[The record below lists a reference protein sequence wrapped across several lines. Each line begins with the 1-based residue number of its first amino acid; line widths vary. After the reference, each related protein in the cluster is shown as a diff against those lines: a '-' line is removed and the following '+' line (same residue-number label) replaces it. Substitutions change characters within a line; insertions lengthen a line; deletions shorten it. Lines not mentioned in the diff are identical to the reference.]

1 MNCISCGAPL
11 RPDAKFCT
19 RCGAKQPVNEPQN
32 TPTPVTKPADGSQP
46 NPITMIKQKIF
57 WNIVRGEI
65 VHRFNEVE
73 LLNYDSAQG
82 LIVNDG
88 TTAYIKSNGKLLMV
102 LHGGN
107 YDFINPVELERIL
120 QSRVDGKLISK
131 FKRGWRFI
139 TNLFWGKKVIEQI
152 QGPKENELQ
161 KLQSF
166 DQVIEY
172 MKSGELFSVTLKLDK
187 EFLLVIGDLKEAEGG
202 ETDLLPISIRT
213 RYHDIQAEVR
223 AFFHITDFE
232 AFSSYYLGDNDRV
245 TSKGLA
251 QEIMPQVKAVLQEL
265 LRDCELKDTRI
276 PDSIYAQI
284 KLRLQTLDFHGLTM
298 KELVEIAI
306 DNEDLERMHALAR
319 EMYLSEQEMDYLRR
333 TNDFKNRLATVEN
346 QQKIDEARTDLELFR
361 SLQEINKDQ
370 LLAQDEFDKFYMVL
384 SREKR
389 IRDAQSALNEAQA
402 MDQVQ
407 ASLDEIQ
414 RTGLLRQEEMEIMKF
429 QIQER
434 AYKRGFAV
442 KLMQLT
448 DAAEYEKSRLGS
460 EQELEMMKLAHQLEI
475 VQAQDKLEEERFYK
489 ALQRRQNEQRAN
501 LDFEREKLK
510 LQNDQTLFAYDL
522 AERGQRS
529 QMERLQAMER
539 LDAELEDRASERR
552 IKERQQEFDYS
563 LRMTQEQ
570 QQTERERIQA
580 QQNMSYEQI
589 LAARSDL
596 DATAQAELAR
606 SVSAGKNAERERE
619 IAEEKLR
626 QAEAYQDRMERER
639 QAAADER
646 RQKDSDMK
654 EMMMEM
660 MRNMSA
666 MSNNMVQSRNEQREE
681 YREELHRE
689 QERHDIHQDRALNY
703 TTRYPQG
710 NTVIIPAK
718 EGGPSQKAQQSM
730 QQNAQPTAE
739 QPKQLAHKECPHCH
753 RLYTA
758 DARFCEN
765 CGIEI

>member
-1 MNCISCGAPL
+1 
-11 RPDAKFCT
+11 
-19 RCGAKQPVNEPQN
+19 
-32 TPTPVTKPADGSQP
+32 
-46 NPITMIKQKIF
+46 MIKQKIF

-65 VHRFNEVE
+65 VHRFNEAE

-120 QSRVDGKLISK
+120 QSHVDGKLISK
-131 FKRGWRFI
+131 FKKGWRFI

-202 ETDLLPISIRT
+202 ETDLLPMSIRT

-284 KLRLQTLDFHGLTM
+284 KLRLQALDFHGLTM

-319 EMYLSEQEMDYLRR
+319 EMYLSEQELDYLRR

-361 SLQEINKDQ
+361 SLQEINQDQ

-384 SREKR
+384 SRERR
-389 IRDAQSALNEAQA
+389 IREAQSALNEAQA

-489 ALQRRQNEQRAN
+489 ALQRRQDEQRAN

-570 QQTERERIQA
+570 QQTERERIQT
-580 QQNMSYEQI
+580 QQKMSYEQI

-626 QAEAYQDRMERER
+626 QAEAYQDRMDRER

-718 EGGPSQKAQQSM
+718 EGGPSQKAQQNT

-739 QPKQLAHKECPHCH
+739 QSKQLAHKECPLCH

>member
-1 MNCISCGAPL
+1 MNCISCGASL
-11 RPDAKFCT
+11 RPGAKFCT
-19 RCGAKQPVNEPQN
+19 RCGAKQAAVETHNDPV
-32 TPTPVTKPADGSQP
+32 PVTKPAEENQP
-46 NPITMIKQKIF
+46 ASMTMVKQKIF
-57 WNIVRGEI
+57 WNILRGEI
-65 VHRFNEVE
+65 VHRFNESE
-73 LLNYDSAQG
+73 LINYDSAQG

-88 TTAYIKSNGKLLMV
+88 TTAYIKSNGKLLME
-102 LHGGN
+102 LHGGS
-107 YDFINPVELERIL
+107 YDFINPAELDQIL
-120 QSRVDGKLISK
+120 QTRVGGVASW
-131 FKRGWRFI
+131 FKRSCRFI
-139 TNLFWGKKVIEQI
+139 SNLILGRRVIDQI
-152 QGPKENELQ
+152 QEPEGNELR

-166 DQVIEY
+166 DQVVEY
-172 MKSGELFSVTLKLDK
+172 MKRGELFSVTLKLDK
-187 EFLLVIGDLKEAEGG
+187 EFLLVVGDLKEAEGG
-202 ETDLLPISIRT
+202 EMEVLPMNVRT

-223 AFFHITDFE
+223 AFFHITDFH
-232 AFSSYYLGDNDRV
+232 AFSTYYLGDNNRV
-245 TSKGLA
+245 TNKLLA
-251 QEIMPQVKAVLQEL
+251 REVMPQVKAVLQEL

-276 PDSIYAQI
+276 PDSVYAEIRQ
-284 KLRLQTLDFHGLTM
+284 RLQALDFHGLMM
-298 KELVEIAI
+298 KEFVEIAI
-306 DNEDLERMHALAR
+306 NNEDLERMHALAR
-319 EMYLSEQEMDYLRR
+319 EMYLSEQEMDYLKR

-346 QQKIDEARTDLELFR
+346 QQKIEEARTDLDLFR
-361 SLQEINKDQ
+361 RLQEINKDQ

-389 IRDAQSALNEAQA
+389 IREAQSALNEAQA
-402 MDQVQ
+402 MDQVN
-407 ASLDEIQ
+407 ASLEEI
-414 RTGLLRQEEMEIMKF
+414 RKTGLLRQEEMDILKF

-434 AYKRGFAV
+434 SYKRGFAV

-448 DAAEYEKSRLGS
+448 DAAEYEKTRLGS
-460 EQELEMMKLAHQLEI
+460 EQELEMMKLAHQLEVI
-475 VQAQDKLEEERFYK
+475 QAQDKLEEERFYK
-489 ALQRRQNEQRAN
+489 ALQRRQDDRRAN
-501 LDFEREKLK
+501 LDFEREQLK
-510 LQNDQTLFAYDL
+510 LQNDQFLFTYDL
-522 AERGQRS
+522 AERGQQA

-552 IKERQQEFDYS
+552 MKERQQEFDYS

-580 QQNMSYEQI
+580 HQHMSYEQI
-589 LAARSDL
+589 LAARGDL

-606 SVSAGKNAERERE
+606 SISAGKNAERERE

-639 QAAADER
+639 QAATDER

-718 EGGPSQKAQQSM
+718 EGESSQRM
-730 QQNAQPTAE
+730 QQQNVQQDVQRMAAQS
-739 QPKQLAHKECPHCH
+739 KQIDHKECPLCH

>member
-1 MNCISCGAPL
+1 
-11 RPDAKFCT
+11 
-19 RCGAKQPVNEPQN
+19 
-32 TPTPVTKPADGSQP
+32 
-46 NPITMIKQKIF
+46 MIKQKIF

-202 ETDLLPISIRT
+202 ETDLLPMSIRT

-384 SREKR
+384 SRERR
-389 IRDAQSALNEAQA
+389 IREAQSALNEAQA

-489 ALQRRQNEQRAN
+489 ALQRRQDEQRAN

-580 QQNMSYEQI
+580 QQKMSYEQI

-626 QAEAYQDRMERER
+626 QAEAYQDRMDRER

-718 EGGPSQKAQQSM
+718 EGGPSQKAQQNT

-739 QPKQLAHKECPHCH
+739 QSKQLAHKECPLCH

>member
-1 MNCISCGAPL
+1 
-11 RPDAKFCT
+11 
-19 RCGAKQPVNEPQN
+19 
-32 TPTPVTKPADGSQP
+32 
-46 NPITMIKQKIF
+46 MIKQKIF

-65 VHRFNEVE
+65 VHRFNEAE

-131 FKRGWRFI
+131 FKKGWRFI
-139 TNLFWGKKVIEQI
+139 TNLFWGRKVIEQI

-187 EFLLVIGDLKEAEGG
+187 EFLLVIGDLKETEGG
-202 ETDLLPISIRT
+202 ETDLLPMSIRT

-284 KLRLQTLDFHGLTM
+284 KLRLQALDFHGLTM

-319 EMYLSEQEMDYLRR
+319 EMYLSEQELDYLRR

-361 SLQEINKDQ
+361 SLQEINQDQ

-384 SREKR
+384 SRERR
-389 IRDAQSALNEAQA
+389 IREAQSALNEAQA

-489 ALQRRQNEQRAN
+489 ALQRRQDEQRAN

-718 EGGPSQKAQQSM
+718 EGGPSQKAQQNT

-739 QPKQLAHKECPHCH
+739 QSKQPAHKECPLCH

>member
-1 MNCISCGAPL
+1 
-11 RPDAKFCT
+11 
-19 RCGAKQPVNEPQN
+19 
-32 TPTPVTKPADGSQP
+32 
-46 NPITMIKQKIF
+46 
-57 WNIVRGEI
+57 
-65 VHRFNEVE
+65 
-73 LLNYDSAQG
+73 
-82 LIVNDG
+82 
-88 TTAYIKSNGKLLMV
+88 MV

-120 QSRVDGKLISK
+120 QSHVDGKLISK
-131 FKRGWRFI
+131 FKKGWRFI

-202 ETDLLPISIRT
+202 ETDLLPMSIRT

-284 KLRLQTLDFHGLTM
+284 KLRLQALDFHGLTM

-319 EMYLSEQEMDYLRR
+319 EMYLSEQELDYLRR

-361 SLQEINKDQ
+361 SLQEINQDQ

-384 SREKR
+384 SRERR
-389 IRDAQSALNEAQA
+389 IREAQSALNEAQA

-489 ALQRRQNEQRAN
+489 ALQRRQDEQRAN

-580 QQNMSYEQI
+580 QLKMSYEQI

-626 QAEAYQDRMERER
+626 QAEAYQDRMDRER

-718 EGGPSQKAQQSM
+718 EGGPSQKAQQNT

-739 QPKQLAHKECPHCH
+739 QSKQLAHKECPLCH

>member
-1 MNCISCGAPL
+1 
-11 RPDAKFCT
+11 
-19 RCGAKQPVNEPQN
+19 
-32 TPTPVTKPADGSQP
+32 
-46 NPITMIKQKIF
+46 
-57 WNIVRGEI
+57 
-65 VHRFNEVE
+65 
-73 LLNYDSAQG
+73 
-82 LIVNDG
+82 
-88 TTAYIKSNGKLLMV
+88 MV

-120 QSRVDGKLISK
+120 QSHVDGKLISK
-131 FKRGWRFI
+131 FKKGWRFI

-202 ETDLLPISIRT
+202 ETDLLPMSIRT
-213 RYHDIQAEVR
+213 CYHDIQAEVR

-284 KLRLQTLDFHGLTM
+284 KLRLQALDFHGLTM

-319 EMYLSEQEMDYLRR
+319 EMYLSEQELDYLRR

-361 SLQEINKDQ
+361 SLQEINQDQ

-384 SREKR
+384 SRERR
-389 IRDAQSALNEAQA
+389 IREAQSALNEAQA

-489 ALQRRQNEQRAN
+489 ALQRRQDEQRAN

-580 QQNMSYEQI
+580 QQKMSYEQI

-626 QAEAYQDRMERER
+626 QAEAYQDRMDRER

-718 EGGPSQKAQQSM
+718 EGGPSQKAQQNT

-739 QPKQLAHKECPHCH
+739 QSKQLAHKECPLCH

>member
-1 MNCISCGAPL
+1 
-11 RPDAKFCT
+11 
-19 RCGAKQPVNEPQN
+19 
-32 TPTPVTKPADGSQP
+32 
-46 NPITMIKQKIF
+46 
-57 WNIVRGEI
+57 
-65 VHRFNEVE
+65 
-73 LLNYDSAQG
+73 
-82 LIVNDG
+82 
-88 TTAYIKSNGKLLMV
+88 MV

-120 QSRVDGKLISK
+120 QSHVDGKLISK
-131 FKRGWRFI
+131 FKKGWRFI

-202 ETDLLPISIRT
+202 ETDLLPMSIRT

-284 KLRLQTLDFHGLTM
+284 KLRLQALDFHGLTM

-319 EMYLSEQEMDYLRR
+319 EMYLSEQELDYLRR

-361 SLQEINKDQ
+361 SLQEINQDQ

-384 SREKR
+384 SRERR
-389 IRDAQSALNEAQA
+389 IREAQSALNEAQA

-489 ALQRRQNEQRAN
+489 ALQRRQDEQRAN

-580 QQNMSYEQI
+580 QQKMSYEQI

-596 DATAQAELAR
+596 DAAAQAELAR

-626 QAEAYQDRMERER
+626 QAEAYQDRMDRER

-718 EGGPSQKAQQSM
+718 EGGPSQKAQQNT

-739 QPKQLAHKECPHCH
+739 QSKQLAHKECPLCH

>member
-1 MNCISCGAPL
+1 
-11 RPDAKFCT
+11 
-19 RCGAKQPVNEPQN
+19 
-32 TPTPVTKPADGSQP
+32 
-46 NPITMIKQKIF
+46 MIKQKIF

-65 VHRFNEVE
+65 VHRFNEAE

-120 QSRVDGKLISK
+120 QSHVDGKLISK
-131 FKRGWRFI
+131 FKKGWRFI

-202 ETDLLPISIRT
+202 ETDLLPMSIRT

-284 KLRLQTLDFHGLTM
+284 KLRLQALDFHGLTM

-319 EMYLSEQEMDYLRR
+319 EMYLSEQELDYLRR

-361 SLQEINKDQ
+361 SLQEINQDQ

-384 SREKR
+384 SRERR
-389 IRDAQSALNEAQA
+389 IREAQSALNEAQA

-489 ALQRRQNEQRAN
+489 ALQRRQDEQRAN

-580 QQNMSYEQI
+580 QQKMSYEQI

-626 QAEAYQDRMERER
+626 QAEAYQDRMDRER

-718 EGGPSQKAQQSM
+718 EGGPSQKAQQNT

-739 QPKQLAHKECPHCH
+739 QSKQLAHKECPLCH

>member
-1 MNCISCGAPL
+1 
-11 RPDAKFCT
+11 
-19 RCGAKQPVNEPQN
+19 
-32 TPTPVTKPADGSQP
+32 
-46 NPITMIKQKIF
+46 MIKQKIF

-65 VHRFNEVE
+65 VHRFNEAE

-120 QSRVDGKLISK
+120 QSHVDGKLISK
-131 FKRGWRFI
+131 FKKGWRFI
-139 TNLFWGKKVIEQI
+139 TNLFWGQKVIEQI

-187 EFLLVIGDLKEAEGG
+187 EFLLVIGDLKETEGG
-202 ETDLLPISIRT
+202 ETDLLPMSIRT

-284 KLRLQTLDFHGLTM
+284 KLRLQALDFHGLTM

-319 EMYLSEQEMDYLRR
+319 EMYLSEQELDYLRR

-361 SLQEINKDQ
+361 SLQEINQDQ

-384 SREKR
+384 SRERR
-389 IRDAQSALNEAQA
+389 IREAQSALNEAQA

-489 ALQRRQNEQRAN
+489 ALQRRQDEQRAN

-529 QMERLQAMER
+529 QMERLQAIER

-589 LAARSDL
+589 LAARNDL

-718 EGGPSQKAQQSM
+718 EGGQSQKAQPNT
-730 QQNAQPTAE
+730 QQTQPAAE
-739 QPKQLAHKECPHCH
+739 QSKQLAHKECPLCH

>member
-1 MNCISCGAPL
+1 
-11 RPDAKFCT
+11 
-19 RCGAKQPVNEPQN
+19 
-32 TPTPVTKPADGSQP
+32 
-46 NPITMIKQKIF
+46 
-57 WNIVRGEI
+57 
-65 VHRFNEVE
+65 
-73 LLNYDSAQG
+73 
-82 LIVNDG
+82 
-88 TTAYIKSNGKLLMV
+88 
-102 LHGGN
+102 
-107 YDFINPVELERIL
+107 
-120 QSRVDGKLISK
+120 
-131 FKRGWRFI
+131 
-139 TNLFWGKKVIEQI
+139 
-152 QGPKENELQ
+152 
-161 KLQSF
+161 
-166 DQVIEY
+166 
-172 MKSGELFSVTLKLDK
+172 
-187 EFLLVIGDLKEAEGG
+187 
-202 ETDLLPISIRT
+202 
-213 RYHDIQAEVR
+213 
-223 AFFHITDFE
+223 
-232 AFSSYYLGDNDRV
+232 
-245 TSKGLA
+245 
-251 QEIMPQVKAVLQEL
+251 MPQVKAVLQEL

-389 IRDAQSALNEAQA
+389 IREAQSALNEAQA

-489 ALQRRQNEQRAN
+489 ALQRRQDEQRAN

-626 QAEAYQDRMERER
+626 QAEAYQDRMDRER

-718 EGGPSQKAQQSM
+718 EGGPSQKAQQNT

-739 QPKQLAHKECPHCH
+739 QSKQLAHKECPLCH

>member
-1 MNCISCGAPL
+1 
-11 RPDAKFCT
+11 
-19 RCGAKQPVNEPQN
+19 
-32 TPTPVTKPADGSQP
+32 
-46 NPITMIKQKIF
+46 MIKQKIF

-65 VHRFNEVE
+65 VHRFNEAE

-88 TTAYIKSNGKLLMV
+88 TTAYIKSNGKLLIV

-152 QGPKENELQ
+152 QEPKENELQ

-187 EFLLVIGDLKEAEGG
+187 EFLLVIGDLKETEGG
-202 ETDLLPISIRT
+202 ETDLLPMSIRT

-284 KLRLQTLDFHGLTM
+284 KLRLQALDFHGLTM

-389 IRDAQSALNEAQA
+389 IREAQSALNEAQA

-489 ALQRRQNEQRAN
+489 ALQRRQDEQRAN

-718 EGGPSQKAQQSM
+718 EGGPSQKAQQNT

-739 QPKQLAHKECPHCH
+739 QSKQPAHKECPLCH

>member
-1 MNCISCGAPL
+1 
-11 RPDAKFCT
+11 
-19 RCGAKQPVNEPQN
+19 
-32 TPTPVTKPADGSQP
+32 
-46 NPITMIKQKIF
+46 MIKQKIF

-120 QSRVDGKLISK
+120 QSHVDGKLISK
-131 FKRGWRFI
+131 FKKGWRFI

-202 ETDLLPISIRT
+202 ETDLLPMSIRT

-284 KLRLQTLDFHGLTM
+284 KLRLQALDFHGLTM

-319 EMYLSEQEMDYLRR
+319 EMYLSEQELDYLRR

-361 SLQEINKDQ
+361 SLQEINQDQ

-384 SREKR
+384 SRERR
-389 IRDAQSALNEAQA
+389 IREAQSALNEAQA

-489 ALQRRQNEQRAN
+489 ALQRRQDEQRAN

-580 QQNMSYEQI
+580 QQKMSYEQI

-596 DATAQAELAR
+596 DAAAQAELAR

-626 QAEAYQDRMERER
+626 QAEAYQDRMDRER

-718 EGGPSQKAQQSM
+718 EGGPSQKAQQNT

-739 QPKQLAHKECPHCH
+739 QSKQLAHKECPLCH

>member
-1 MNCISCGAPL
+1 
-11 RPDAKFCT
+11 
-19 RCGAKQPVNEPQN
+19 
-32 TPTPVTKPADGSQP
+32 
-46 NPITMIKQKIF
+46 MIKQKIF

-65 VHRFNEVE
+65 VHRFNEAE

-120 QSRVDGKLISK
+120 QSHVDGKLISK
-131 FKRGWRFI
+131 FKKGWRFI

-202 ETDLLPISIRT
+202 ETDLLPMSIRT

-284 KLRLQTLDFHGLTM
+284 KLRLQALDFHGLTM

-319 EMYLSEQEMDYLRR
+319 EMYLSEQELDYLRR

-361 SLQEINKDQ
+361 SLQEINQDQ

-384 SREKR
+384 SRERR
-389 IRDAQSALNEAQA
+389 IREAQSALNEAQA

-489 ALQRRQNEQRAN
+489 ALQRRQDEQRAN

-580 QQNMSYEQI
+580 QQKMSYEQI

-718 EGGPSQKAQQSM
+718 EGGPSQKAQQNT

-739 QPKQLAHKECPHCH
+739 QSKQPAHKECPLCH